1 MQKHELVDNIAFGSS
16 PCIIL
21 TLTLNK
27 PRIAGFIQVKVI
39 ILRNPLNPRF
49 LQVKSYIF
57 INKYLFININI
68 YT

>member
-27 PRIAGFIQVKVI
+27 PRIAGFIQVK
-39 ILRNPLNPRF
+39 
-49 LQVKSYIF
+49 SYYIAKPPQSEIF
-57 INKYLFININI
+57 TSKELHI
-68 YT
+68 YK